1 MVYSESMDDAC
12 TVSHD
17 TGATTTAPVPVG
29 DDPLFAALAAHT
41 PPWTRRAVVQAGALA
56 DHRWHNLRR
65 GRVNWTHA
73 DLRALAPL
81 LGETPAALA
90 ALLERSGRYVR
101 PDAQRKSP
109 RRSCPKPHMPRTRQ
123 RTHTHSHSPARPSGA
138 APKEAA

>member
-1 MVYSESMDDAC
+1 MVYSESMDDAF

-17 TGATTTAPVPVG
+17 TGATPTAPVPVG
-29 DDPLFAALAAHT
+29 DDPLFAALAAHEPRLT
-41 PPWTRRAVVQAGALA
+41 RAVVLYATGMDA
-56 DHRWHNLRR
+56 DRWHNLRR

-73 DLRALAPL
+73 ELRDLAPL

-123 RTHTHSHSPARPSGA
+123 RTHTHSHSPARPAGA